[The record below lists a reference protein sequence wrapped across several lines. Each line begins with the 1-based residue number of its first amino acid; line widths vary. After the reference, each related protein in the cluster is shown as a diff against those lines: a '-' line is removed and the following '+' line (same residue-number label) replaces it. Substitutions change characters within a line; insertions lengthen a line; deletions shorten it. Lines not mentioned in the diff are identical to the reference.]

1 MRELQ
6 QSPDNKG
13 VVRGPLWLEPTAAL
27 GWEGP
32 ASWARLLVLRRP
44 HWRECRTLGS
54 VARVLRS
61 PMIVAGVLLAAG
73 LSAPAE
79 ARDTS
84 SVASSVVDRAC
95 LPVRAG
101 GYRATNLHAQRLTCR
116 SARTKLRRW
125 LRRGRLPH
133 NSDGWLCY
141 REEGTRICS
150 YLGGTSLY
158 APNFYFKLRRV

>member
-1 MRELQ
+1 M
-6 QSPDNKG
+6 
-13 VVRGPLWLEPTAAL
+13 
-27 GWEGP
+27 
-32 ASWARLLVLRRP
+32 
-44 HWRECRTLGS
+44 HWRECRARGS

-61 PMIVAGVLLAAG
+61 PMIVTGVVLAAG

-79 ARDTS
+79 ARDN
-84 SVASSVVDRAC
+84 SSVVDRAC
-95 LPVRAG
+95 LSVRVG

-133 NSDGWLCY
+133 NSDGWMCY